1 MATSSIS
8 NSSALSGS
16 GTLSSAGLGSG
27 LDVTGIVSKLMAIE
41 RRPID
46 LIDTK
51 ATVVQAQ
58 LTAYGSLKGSL
69 SSLQTAVESLT
80 SKSTYS
86 ATKATVADD
95 TLMSVTSDS
104 TAGAGSYSVEVVQ
117 LAKAEKLKSAAFN
130 SSSDSVGTG
139 TITFDFGTYST
150 TGGVTG
156 FALNTSK
163 KQVSVTIPSGSDSLA
178 SIADAINAAKA
189 GISATVLN
197 DGTSSYL
204 SFSPTDPGAAN
215 ALRIQV
221 DDNDGNDADGS
232 GLSRLAF
239 DKSTGHTAGSVDLT
253 ASVNIAAASSNNKFM
268 IAVDGGTATEV
279 TLADGSY
286 DNTNIVAAMQTAV
299 DNAVGAGKAVVS
311 VNAANQLVIAS
322 AATGGLSSIEV
333 SGVTGNIGLNT
344 LFGASGTSVS
354 AVKNLTET
362 VAPQDAKI
370 IVDGVTI
377 MKSTNTITDAI
388 RGVTLSLTKESAD
401 ATTVKVTAD
410 NSALSSALEAFVKAY
425 NSTSGTLSELLAYDV
440 KTGKAGALQGEGTV
454 RSIQAQLRQALQTV
468 TVGKGLAGLSDIGIS
483 FQRDGTLKFS
493 SDKLTTALSDPTK
506 SVKSLLIGTDSTST
520 TSGIANK
527 INNLLNTFLDSD
539 GTLTARTDGLNS
551 QVTLYEK
558 RKAELEVRMTSI
570 EARLRKQY
578 NALDSLIASMNQ
590 TSSYLTQQ
598 LANLPNNNSEK

>member
-51 ATVVQAQ
+51 STVVQAQ

-69 SSLQTAVESLT
+69 SSLQTAVTSLT

-86 ATKATVADD
+86 ATKATVAD
-95 TLMSVTSDS
+95 TEQLGVTSDS
-104 TAGAGSYSVEVVQ
+104 TAAAGSYSVQVVN
-117 LAKAEKLKSAAFN
+117 LAKAEKLKSAAF
-130 SSSDSVGTG
+130 SSASDSVGTG

-221 DDNDGNDADGS
+221 DDNDGNDADSS

-253 ASVNIAAASSNNKFM
+253 SAVNIAAASDNNKFM

-279 TLADGSY
+279 TLADGTY
-286 DNTNIVAAMQTAV
+286 DNTNIVAAMQAAV
-299 DNAVGAGKAVVS
+299 DSAVGAGKAVVS
-311 VNAANQLVIAS
+311 LNAGNQLVVAS
-322 AATGGLSSIEV
+322 AATGGLSSIAI

-354 AVKNLTET
+354 AIKNLTET

-370 IVDGVTI
+370 IVDGVTVI
-377 MKSTNTITDAI
+377 KSTNTITDAI
-388 RGVTLSLTKESAD
+388 RGVTLSLTKESAE
-401 ATTVKVTAD
+401 ATTVKVAAD

-454 RSIQAQLRQALQTV
+454 RSIQAQLRQALQSIT
-468 TVGKGLAGLSDIGIS
+468 KGGGLTGLSEIGVS
-483 FQRDGTLKFS
+483 FQRDGTLQFS
-493 SDKLTTALSDPTK
+493 SDKLNTALSDPTK
-506 SVKSLLIGTDSTST
+506 NVKSLLIGTDG

-527 INNLLNTFLDSD
+527 IDNLLSTFLDSD

-558 RKAELEVRMTSI
+558 RKAELEVRMSSI

-598 LANLPNNNSEK
+598 LANLPNNNSDK

>member
-51 ATVVQAQ
+51 STVVQAQ

-69 SSLQTAVESLT
+69 SSLQTAVSSLT

-95 TLMSVTSDS
+95 KQLGVTSDS
-104 TAGAGSYSVEVVQ
+104 TAAAGSYSVQVLQ
-117 LAKAEKLKSAAFN
+117 LAKAEKLKSAAF
-130 SSSDSVGTG
+130 SSAGDSVGTG

-163 KQVSVTIPSGSDSLA
+163 KQVSVTIPTGSDSLA

-221 DDNDGNDADGS
+221 DDNDGNDADNS

-253 ASVNIAAASSNNKFM
+253 SAVNIAAASSNNKFM

-279 TLADGSY
+279 TLADGTY
-286 DNTNIVAAMQTAV
+286 DNTNIVAAMQAAV
-299 DNAVGAGKAVVS
+299 DSAVGAGKAVVS
-311 VNAANQLVIAS
+311 LNAGNRLVVAS
-322 AATGGLSSIEV
+322 AATGGLSSVAI
-333 SGVTGNIGLNT
+333 SGATGNIGLNT
-344 LFGASGTSVS
+344 LFGASGTAVS
-354 AVKNLTET
+354 AIKNLTET

-370 IVDGVTI
+370 LVDGVTVI
-377 MKSTNTITDAI
+377 KSTNTITDAI

-401 ATTVKVTAD
+401 ATTVKVAAD

-454 RSIQAQLRQALQTV
+454 RSIQAQLRQALQSV
-468 TVGKGLAGLSDIGIS
+468 TKGGGLASLSEIGVS
-483 FQRDGTLKFS
+483 FQRDGTLQFS
-493 SDKLTTALSDPTK
+493 SDKLNTALSDPTK
-506 SVKSLLIGTDSTST
+506 NVKSLLIGTDG

-527 INNLLNTFLDSD
+527 IDNLLSTFLDSD

-558 RKAELEVRMTSI
+558 RKAELEVRMSSI

-578 NALDSLIASMNQ
+578 NALDTLIASMNQ

-598 LANLPNNNSEK
+598 LANLPSNNSEK

>member
-8 NSSALSGS
+8 NTSALSGS

-51 ATVVQAQ
+51 TTVVQAQ

-95 TLMSVTSDS
+95 KQLSVTSDS
-104 TAGAGSYSVEVVQ
+104 TAGAGSYSVQVLQ
-117 LAKAEKLKSAAFN
+117 LAKAEKLKSAAF
-130 SSSDSVGTG
+130 SSASDSVGTG

-279 TLADGSY
+279 TLADGTY
-286 DNTNIVAAMQTAV
+286 DKTNIVAAMQTAV

-322 AATGGLSSIEV
+322 AATGGLSSIQI

-344 LFGASGTSVS
+344 LFGASGTAVS

-377 MKSTNTITDAI
+377 TKSTNTITDAI
-388 RGVTLSLTKESAD
+388 RGVTLSLTKESTD
-401 ATTVKVTAD
+401 ATVVKVTAD

-425 NSTSGTLSELLAYDV
+425 NSTSGSLSELLAYDV

-468 TVGKGLAGLSDIGIS
+468 TVGKGLSGLSDIGIS

-493 SDKLTTALSDPTK
+493 SDKLNTALSDPTK
-506 SVKSLLIGTDSTST
+506 SVKSLLIGTDANST
-520 TSGIANK
+520 TGGIANK
-527 INNLLNTFLDSD
+527 LNNLLSTFLDSD

-590 TSSYLTQQ
+590 TSTYLTQQ
-598 LANLPNNNSEK
+598 LASLSNSSDK

>member
-51 ATVVQAQ
+51 STVVQAQ

-69 SSLQTAVESLT
+69 SSLQTAVSSLT

-95 TLMSVTSDS
+95 KQLGVTSDS
-104 TAGAGSYSVEVVQ
+104 TAAAGSYSVQVLQ
-117 LAKAEKLKSAAFN
+117 LAKAEKLKSAAF
-130 SSSDSVGTG
+130 SSAGDSVGTG

-163 KQVSVTIPSGSDSLA
+163 KQVSVTIPTGSDSLA

-221 DDNDGNDADGS
+221 DDNDGNDADNS

-253 ASVNIAAASSNNKFM
+253 SAVNIAAASSNNKFM

-279 TLADGSY
+279 TLADGTY
-286 DNTNIVAAMQTAV
+286 DNTNIVAAMQAAV
-299 DNAVGAGKAVVS
+299 DSAVGAGKAVVTL
-311 VNAANQLVIAS
+311 NAGNRLVVAS
-322 AATGGLSSIEV
+322 AATGGLSSVAI
-333 SGVTGNIGLNT
+333 SGATGNIGLNT
-344 LFGASGTSVS
+344 LFGASGTAVS
-354 AVKNLTET
+354 AIKNLTET

-370 IVDGVTI
+370 LVDGVTVI
-377 MKSTNTITDAI
+377 KSTNTITDAI

-401 ATTVKVTAD
+401 ATTVKVAAD

-454 RSIQAQLRQALQTV
+454 RSIQAQLRQALQSIT
-468 TVGKGLAGLSDIGIS
+468 KGGGLSSLSEIGIS
-483 FQRDGTLKFS
+483 FQRDGALKFS
-493 SDKLTTALSDPTK
+493 SDKLNTALSDPTK
-506 SVKSLLIGTDSTST
+506 NVKSLLIGTDGTN
-520 TSGIANK
+520 GIANK
-527 INNLLNTFLDSD
+527 IDNLLSTFLDSD

-558 RKAELEVRMTSI
+558 RKAELEVRMSSI

-590 TSSYLTQQ
+590 TSTYLTQQ
-598 LANLPNNNSEK
+598 LASLSNSNSDK

>member
-69 SSLQTAVESLT
+69 SSLQTAVTSLT

-95 TLMSVTSDS
+95 KQLSVTSDS
-104 TAGAGSYSVEVVQ
+104 TAAAGSYSVQVIN
-117 LAKAEKLKSAAFN
+117 LAKAEKLKSAAF
-130 SSSDSVGTG
+130 SSASDSVGTG

-221 DDNDGNDADGS
+221 DDNDGNDADNS

-253 ASVNIAAASSNNKFM
+253 SSVDIAAASSNNKFM

-279 TLADGSY
+279 TLGDGTY
-286 DNTNIVAAMQTAV
+286 DNTNIVAAMQAAV
-299 DNAVGAGKAVVS
+299 DSAVGAGKAVVS
-311 VNAANQLVIAS
+311 LNASNQLVVAS
-322 AATGGLSSIEV
+322 AATGGLSSIAI

-344 LFGASGTSVS
+344 LFGASGTAVS
-354 AVKNLTET
+354 AIKNLTET

-370 IVDGVTI
+370 IVDGVTVI
-377 MKSTNTITDAI
+377 KSTNTITDAI

-401 ATTVKVTAD
+401 ATTVKVAAD

-425 NSTSGTLSELLAYDV
+425 NSTSGSLSELLAYDV

-454 RSIQAQLRQALQTV
+454 RSIQAQLRQALQSIT
-468 TVGKGLAGLSDIGIS
+468 KGGGLSSLSEIGVS
-483 FQRDGTLKFS
+483 FQRDGTLQFS
-493 SDKLTTALSDPTK
+493 SDKLNTALSDPTK
-506 SVKSLLIGTDSTST
+506 NVKSLLIGTDG

-527 INNLLNTFLDSD
+527 IDNLLSTFLDSD

-558 RKAELEVRMTSI
+558 RKAELEVRMSSI

-578 NALDSLIASMNQ
+578 NALDTLIASMNQ

-598 LANLPNNNSEK
+598 LANLPNNNSDK